1 MPNPKGHPESLEN
14 YKFKTTR
21 KEPCTAQISVRIPPS
36 LKAQLKNVDNW
47 QELVR
52 ETLEKAVKLESA

>member
-21 KEPCTAQISVRIPPS
+21 EEPCTAQISIRIPPS

-47 QELVR
+47 QEEVR
-52 ETLEKAVKLESA
+52 ECLQKMVDIKSA